1 MNQELQQM
9 AFLPNATPE
18 QREAAAIHFE
28 IVAAAENVINSVL
41 DLGRK
46 LKRMRDTG
54 GYKVLGFDS
63 LGEYTKAAVNID
75 QRQAYNYIRVVETL
89 PARLI
94 EENAAAGVTKLAL
107 LAQLTPKD
115 REEVAGEGQLANI
128 TVTELNA
135 IIREKNGLAEQ
146 LTMLQEAK
154 EAAPAVEAKAT
165 EIDTEEIRR
174 QAAEETRQQMERA
187 WADERAKLEAAA
199 AEKINSATLA
209 AEKAA
214 AAELRRAKEEAK
226 RKAEDNAKA
235 HIEKARREGAQ
246 EAEREQER
254 KYKARLEAAEQARR
268 EAEQE
273 AEKARKQLALSSEEE
288 AVEFRTFFAQL
299 GEIVGKMQEL
309 ADTMRE
315 KGKAEEATKYLQA
328 LAAGLE
334 EYCKQVCEQVKGGA
348 G

>member
-9 AFLPNATPE
+9 DFMRDATPE

-28 IVAAAENVINSVL
+28 IVAAAENVVNSVL

-54 GYKVLGFDS
+54 GYKVLGFGS

-75 QRQAYNYIRVVETL
+75 QRQAYNYIRVVESL

-107 LAQLTPKD
+107 LAQLGPKD
-115 REEVAGEGQLANI
+115 REEIAGEGQLANI
-128 TVTELNA
+128 TVAELNA

-146 LTMLQEAK
+146 LNLLQEAK

-187 WADERAKLEAAA
+187 WADERAKLEASA
-199 AEKINSATLA
+199 AEKINSATLN

-226 RKAEDNAKA
+226 RKAEADAKA
-235 HIEKARREGAQ
+235 QIEKARREGAQ
-246 EAEREQER
+246 EAAQEQER
-254 KYKARLEAAEQARR
+254 KYKAKLEAAERAR
-268 EAEQE
+268 QE
-273 AEKARKQLALSSEEE
+273 AEKEAEEVRKQLALSNEAE
-288 AVEFRTFFAQL
+288 AVEFRTLFAQL
-299 GEIVGKMQEL
+299 GEIVEKMQGL
-309 ADTMRE
+309 AEAMRE
-315 KGKAEEATKYLQA
+315 KGKAEDAAKYLVA

-334 EYCKQVCEQVKGGA
+334 EYKQQVEGGA